1 MTKKYLIISSL
12 VLAFIAEA
20 FLILII
26 YFNPYKIAPMI
37 PTELQSWL
45 SAGLNLLS
53 ALSLLYA
60 YMAIKKQEKQKHKKF
75 IHLALCFSALFL
87 INYIL
92 YHMSIGHVKFTN
104 QDFRVLYLF
113 ILATHLICS
122 MISLPLI
129 FMTYTLGIFNYLKEH
144 KKIAKIAFCLW
155 EYVSVTG
162 VMVVLMLKFL
172 NS

>member
-26 YFNPYKIAPMI
+26 YFNPYKITPMI

-60 YMAIKKQEKQKHKKF
+60 YMAIKKQEKQYSLSYEYWPCEIYQPRFSCSLF
-75 IHLALCFSALFL
+75 IYS
-87 INYIL
+87 
-92 YHMSIGHVKFTN
+92 GHSS
-104 QDFRVLYLF
+104 YLF
-113 ILATHLICS
+113 HDKSSAYIYDLYSWNI
-122 MISLPLI
+122 
-129 FMTYTLGIFNYLKEH
+129 
-144 KKIAKIAFCLW
+144 
-155 EYVSVTG
+155 
-162 VMVVLMLKFL
+162 
-172 NS
+172 